1 MRNIVLEWY
10 IVFVLYDT
18 ECFGGIL
25 GSVSTLDICVLE
37 NTTSPRFWMNAL
49 LQFLEKSL
57 RDIPE
62 LYVQFYQKEAMLQYI
77 LGALRNLTN
86 VTLVLCACTLSCPS
100 LCDPLDCSP
109 AGSTVHGIFQA
120 RALELGCR
128 FLLQQIFSTQGSNPH
143 LLRLLHW
150 QADSLPLCH
159 LRLSAL
165 QIGQGYMQRNY
176 FYVPFLPNPQNMLIH
191 QWLKALKKTSFK
203 LPLNRQDKRVLN
215 FLSVLP
221 QVNIMCLLI
230 P

>member
-1 MRNIVLEWY
+1 MIHCICPLWY
-10 IVFVLYDT
+10 WVFWWDFGKCFYFRYL
-18 ECFGGIL
+18 CFGKHYKSKVLDKCFASVLGKVFKRYSRTLCTIL
-25 GSVSTLDICVLE
+25 PKGGNVAIYTRCFRKARIG
-37 NTTSPRFWMNAL
+37 
-49 LQFLEKSL
+49 
-57 RDIPE
+57 
-62 LYVQFYQKEAMLQYI
+62 Y
-77 LGALRNLTN
+77 LTN

-100 LCDPLDCSP
+100 LCDPMDCSP